1 MGKRKAKNGRGTPPG
16 KGQGEGSLDRADST
30 PRILAELEAYSRAPL
45 QRELAKWLDCA
56 PDQVSLQAF
65 ANKAPDRWGQGC
77 GVLLRGAGYS
87 EKIAV
92 SSTNIAIL
100 IGQLSDAEVIAQLAE
115 VHQRLRALDEKHG
128 EPKAIEA
135 ETDEPHKNR
144 AADTTR

>member
-1 MGKRKAKNGRGTPPG
+1 M
-16 KGQGEGSLDRADST
+16 DREDST

-45 QRELAKWLDCA
+45 QRELAKWLGSA
-56 PDQVSLQAF
+56 PDRVSLQAF

-100 IGQLSDAEVIAQLAE
+100 IGQLSDVEVVRRLAE
-115 VHQRLRALDEKHG
+115 SLQRLRALEAQRGTPLESHG
-128 EPKAIEA
+128 EPKAIDA
-135 ETDEPHKNR
+135 ETDAHEPHE
-144 AADTTR
+144 AS